1 MYEDLTDV
9 WDAFQGLSA
18 CRTCGLGPN
27 PIGWDQMLAWFEI
40 HGIEDADVRDTYC
53 RLIMVMDRVFLDH
66 AAEAVKNGG

>member
-1 MYEDLTDV
+1 
-9 WDAFQGLSA
+9 
-18 CRTCGLGPN
+18 
-27 PIGWDQMLAWFEI
+27 MLAWFEI